1 MPNDLNL
8 SNVSDLALDTDADT
22 GLLIATL
29 AQQAT
34 NAQQLNEGVHAVLQA
49 DGSITIVETPGYA
62 QQREKEWAD
71 ANAET
76 PTLLTK
82 SATVVDVTSFLAFL
96 AAHTAAG
103 DGEVGE
109 GSLFSLGGLEVWA
122 DIDNATVL
130 GVIDGV
136 DGWRRQQVTLRLRK
150 SREWGEWMGVDG
162 KLFTQHEFAEFI
174 EDHLSTIAEPDGAK
188 LLDICQTLQATKG
201 VNFKSQTIL
210 ASGQRQLRYEET
222 VEAKAGQKGDLMI
235 PDTLT
240 LVVRPFQGSD
250 PVAITARFRFRLNDG
265 ALRLGVKLAEPE
277 RVLEEAFDRIVADV
291 ANGVPV
297 PVLFGRP

>member
-1 MPNDLNL
+1 M
-8 SNVSDLALDTDADT
+8 ADRRYTNPRT
-22 GLLIATL
+22 G
-29 AQQAT
+29 
-34 NAQQLNEGVHAVLQA
+34 E
-49 DGSITIVETPGYA
+49 
-62 QQREKEWAD
+62 
-71 ANAET
+71 
-76 PTLLTK
+76 
-82 SATVVDVTSFLAFL
+82 VVDDPDVRPF
-96 AAHTAAG
+96 
-103 DGEVGE
+103 DEVLRELGE
-109 GSLFSLGGLEVWA
+109 GMTLS

>member
-136 DGWRRQQVTLRLRK
+136 DGWRRQQLHDTLL
-150 SREWGEWMGVDG
+150 
-162 KLFTQHEFAEFI
+162 
-174 EDHLSTIAEPDGAK
+174 P
-188 LLDICQTLQATKG
+188 LLD
-201 VNFKSQTIL
+201 
-210 ASGQRQLRYEET
+210 
-222 VEAKAGQKGDLMI
+222 
-235 PDTLT
+235 
-240 LVVRPFQGSD
+240 
-250 PVAITARFRFRLNDG
+250 
-265 ALRLGVKLAEPE
+265 
-277 RVLEEAFDRIVADV
+277 
-291 ANGVPV
+291 
-297 PVLFGRP
+297 